1 MVNKRSGFTLVELM
15 IIVAIIAILVAFAY
29 PSYQESIRRTK
40 RVDMQASMQQIA
52 SQIQRYKI
60 ANFTLIDATKSD
72 LGIEAN
78 YPIQGTALYTV
89 SISPVDSAGKVTSN
103 SWSIIA
109 TPVST
114 GGQKGYGDIVLNSRG
129 ERCWTKGTD
138 INGGTPCTPSA
149 TTNWDGK

>member
-1 MVNKRSGFTLVELM
+1 MVNKRGGFTLIELM
-15 IIVAIIAILVAFAY
+15 IVVAIIAILATIAY
-29 PSYQESIRRTK
+29 PSYQEYMRRTK

-72 LGIEAN
+72 LGIETN

-89 SISPVDSAGKVTSN
+89 NISPVDSAGKVTSN
-103 SWSIIA
+103 SWSIVA

-114 GGQKGYGDIVLNSRG
+114 GGQKGYGDIVLNSKG
-129 ERCWTKGTD
+129 ERCWVRGTD
-138 INGGTPCTPSA
+138 LNGTPCTPSA

>member
-60 ANFTLIDATKSD
+60 ANFTLIGVTKSD

-78 YPIQGTALYTV
+78 YPIQGAALYTV
-89 SISPVDSAGKVTSN
+89 SISPVDNAGKVTSN
-103 SWSIIA
+103 SWSIVA

>member
-15 IIVAIIAILVAFAY
+15 IVIAIIAILATIAY
-29 PSYQESIRRTK
+29 PSYQEYVRRTK

-60 ANFTLIDATKSD
+60 ANFTLIGATKSD

-103 SWSIIA
+103 SWSIVV

-114 GGQKGYGDIVLNSRG
+114 GGQKGYGDIVLNSKG
-129 ERCWTKGTD
+129 ERCWIRGTD
-138 INGGTPCTPSA
+138 LNGTPCTPSA

>member
-1 MVNKRSGFTLVELM
+1 MVNKRSGFTLIELM
-15 IIVAIIAILVAFAY
+15 IVVAIIAILATIAY
-29 PSYQESIRRTK
+29 PSYQEYVRRTK

-60 ANFTLIDATKSD
+60 ANFTLINATKSD

-103 SWSIIA
+103 SWSLVA

-138 INGGTPCTPSA
+138 LNGGTPCTPSA

>member
-1 MVNKRSGFTLVELM
+1 MVNKRGGFTLIELM
-15 IIVAIIAILVAFAY
+15 IVVAIIAILATIAY
-29 PSYQESIRRTK
+29 PSYQEYVRRTK

-72 LGIEAN
+72 LGIETN

-89 SISPVDSAGKVTSN
+89 NISPVDSAGKVTSN
-103 SWSIIA
+103 SWSIVA

-114 GGQKGYGDIVLNSRG
+114 GGQKGYGDIVLNSKG
-129 ERCWTKGTD
+129 ERCWVRGTD
-138 INGGTPCTPSA
+138 LNGTPCTPSA

>member
-1 MVNKRSGFTLVELM
+1 MVDKRSGFTLVELM

-60 ANFTLIDATKSD
+60 ANFTLIGANKSD

-89 SISPVDSAGKVTSN
+89 SILPVDSAGKVTSN
-103 SWSIIA
+103 SWSIVA

-114 GGQKGYGDIVLNSRG
+114 GGQKGYGDIVLNSKG

-138 INGGTPCTPSA
+138 LNGTPCTPSA
-149 TTNWDGK
+149 TTNWDGR